1 MENLVWGIIFI
12 MEVMKYILGEKIFF
26 KRTIERKWGGT
37 IVFLVYMLI
46 IWLVPTSKEEV
57 QYIVMY
63 AMAIITVY
71 IMIQQKKAKDFVHI
85 LILLI
90 ELSCIDGVVEIFI
103 RAILKRIECTNLLYE
118 YQILLNNSIVL
129 ILFCVAY
136 IYIKQKKVM
145 RRKIKIEYIW
155 IIILCMMVNILLTA
169 AGLYVAKEYVR
180 NDLFDSFFTI
190 TNICSYISVGLMIFF
205 MIYIKNTNQKM
216 QQLLITEKQLK
227 EAQEHYYRSLLKKEE
242 ETRKSRHDW
251 NNHLICLAELA
262 KKENADNTKQ
272 YIDALMKQNA
282 YLKDRQYDVGND
294 ILNAIL
300 CYHLSELDD
309 DISVRIAG
317 KCRNDIN
324 IAAVD
329 LCVIVSN
336 LVQNAVEYL
345 KGNNIESKELTVSIE
360 EGNVYKR
367 ISVVNSVDPNMS
379 ERNLKTTTK
388 SDKRNHGIGLR
399 NVKETIEKNGGKLE
413 INIQEGMFKAD
424 VIWN

>member
-1 MENLVWGIIFI
+1 MENLVWGIVFI

-26 KRTIERKWGGT
+26 KRTIERKWGGAV
-37 IVFLVYMLI
+37 VFLVYMLI

-71 IMIQQKKAKDFVHI
+71 IMIQQKKVEGFVHI

-145 RRKIKIEYIW
+145 RRKIKIEYVW

-367 ISVVNSVDPNMS
+367 ISVVNSVDPNVS

-424 VIWN
+424 VIWK

>member
-1 MENLVWGIIFI
+1 MENLVWGIVFI

-26 KRTIERKWGGT
+26 KRTIERKWGGAV
-37 IVFLVYMLI
+37 VFLVYMLI

-71 IMIQQKKAKDFVHI
+71 IMIQQKKVEGFVHI

-367 ISVVNSVDPNMS
+367 ISVVNSVDPNVS

-424 VIWN
+424 VIWK

>member
-12 MEVMKYILGEKIFF
+12 MEVMKYILAEKIFF
-26 KRTIERKWGGT
+26 KRTIERKWGGAV
-37 IVFLVYMLI
+37 VFLVYMLI

-71 IMIQQKKAKDFVHI
+71 IMIRQKKVEGFVHI

-251 NNHLICLAELA
+251 NNHLICLAVLA
-262 KKENADNTKQ
+262 QKENADNTKQ
-272 YIDALMKQNA
+272 YIDALMKQNT